1 MREQPASYLAVVT
14 DHQQVR
20 VHCPLC
26 LLRALGKSL
35 IGAMV
40 AKDASL
46 GAVARMATAL
56 HEVNISCDFM
66 IETEIDAAMRLLTAA
81 IVAGEGEHTDDIP
94 F

>member
-1 MREQPASYLAVVT
+1 
-14 DHQQVR
+14 
-20 VHCPLC
+20 
-26 LLRALGKSL
+26 
-35 IGAMV
+35 MV